1 MTGWKRWFYHNMGW
15 VYDQTETTEE
25 TKRQRHELMIQI
37 KSFND
42 NIRNAV
48 LKEEG
53 EIPTTA
59 RAVVEADYVRPST
72 KIKATRC
79 PTPTI
84 DLGELYNHDDFLD
97 GTECDS
103 PKTIQEYT
111 ALFEGFEIPPK
122 RKRKRKKNSNKLN
135 F

>member
-15 VYDQTETTEE
+15 VYDPTETTEE
-25 TKRQRHELMIQI
+25 TKRQRHELMVQI

-42 NIRNAV
+42 NIQTAV

-53 EIPTTA
+53 EIPI
-59 RAVVEADYVRPST
+59 

-84 DLGELYNHDDFLD
+84 DYLD
-97 GTECDS
+97 GTECDA
-103 PKTIQEYT
+103 PKSISEYT
-111 ALFEGFEIPPK
+111 ALFEGFDIPPK
-122 RKRKRKKNSNKLN
+122 RKKKRKKNSNKLN

>member
-15 VYDQTETTEE
+15 VYDPTETTEE
-25 TKRQRHELMIQI
+25 TKRQRHELMVQI
-37 KSFND
+37 KSFNN
-42 NIRNAV
+42 NIQTAV
-48 LKEEG
+48 LREEG
-53 EIPTTA
+53 EIPI
-59 RAVVEADYVRPST
+59 
-72 KIKATRC
+72 KIKATRT

-84 DLGELYNHDDFLD
+84 DLGELYNHDDYLD
-97 GTECDS
+97 GTECDA
-103 PKTIQEYT
+103 PKSISEYT